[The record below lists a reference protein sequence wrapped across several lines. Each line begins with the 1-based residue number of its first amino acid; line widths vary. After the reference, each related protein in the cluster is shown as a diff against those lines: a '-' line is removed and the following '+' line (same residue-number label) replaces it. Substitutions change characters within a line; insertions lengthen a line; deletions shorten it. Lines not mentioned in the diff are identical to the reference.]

1 MHHPDGCW
9 RLKANDGMKYRE
21 PFFLCLLFL
30 CLLLQKGLT
39 SAQPRSPQEVVDLFM
54 QVYGT
59 ERMREILPYTLRGFR
74 DGQEPE
80 VWLLWANWILKHIG
94 YVRLESVIRNVT
106 IKGREATVVVAARIG
121 TRVGTA
127 RQTEIYQLLLT
138 DQGWK
143 LLDFTVQDRIIG
155 DSPPGSVT

>member
-1 MHHPDGCW
+1 
-9 RLKANDGMKYRE
+9 MKCPKR
-21 PFFLCLLFL
+21 FLLCLLFL
-30 CLLLQKGLT
+30 CLSLPKSLAF
-39 SAQPRSPQEVVDLFM
+39 AQPRSPQEVVDLFM

-59 ERMREILPYTLRGFR
+59 DRMREILPYTLPEFR
-74 DGQEPE
+74 DGLEPE
-80 VWLLWANWILKHIG
+80 VWLERTHWILKHIE
-94 YVRLESVIRNVT
+94 YVRLGSVIRNVA

-143 LLDFTVQDRIIG
+143 LLDFTVQDRIIK
-155 DSPPGSVT
+155 DPPPGSVT